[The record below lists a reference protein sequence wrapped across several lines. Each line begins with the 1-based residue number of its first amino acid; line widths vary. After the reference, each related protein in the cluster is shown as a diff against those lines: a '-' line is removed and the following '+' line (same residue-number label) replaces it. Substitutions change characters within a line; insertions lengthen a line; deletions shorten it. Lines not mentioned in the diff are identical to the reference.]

1 MATVAPSRPMP
12 VRGGP
17 GRPRSGGPP
26 ARAASVDPLRLLR
39 RHILLLMVACMVG
52 AGLGVGTFVGL
63 RRLYPL
69 YTNEVLFEVRPGV
82 REAGDVTTQVS
93 LKDEDVARIA
103 STQLVLLKS
112 RDVLTGAVNKLDV
125 QQKTDW
131 FQKNF
136 VKDGSPLLSEAV
148 DELEEDLNTSVV
160 RGTELFRVS
169 WSSHR
174 ARDVPIVLNA
184 IARAFMDKRKALDA
198 EIHNENLDLFK
209 DQQRDTNLQ
218 IQDLE
223 QQIQSYIMDADIT
236 SLDDPRFSE
245 AALAVGEIVTK
256 ISQATEMFSL
266 ARSTYLQVA
275 AKLEGTMQPTHE
287 DIVEAENDFGMVSHI
302 RIVEELKI
310 ALRVTRERFREN
322 HNAVLDA
329 ESRLQAA
336 EAEKRAKTDEILE
349 RNLNAQL
356 KMHHDMMER
365 YQRMLE
371 ELEIEREE
379 KSSKLSE
386 LAARQSQFQA
396 LQAQREHLMVERE
409 NDRALI
415 KEIQLMRLRT
425 DAQRVG
431 VALIAQEPRELSFPL
446 PQIIIPLGVLLSLG
460 LTVGVI
466 FFREMTDHR
475 IKSASDLA
483 VLPGA
488 HLLGVIPDLEDDP
501 TKCQSAEL
509 VLRRFPSSVLA
520 ESYRQ
525 ACTPLVRSIDRAG
538 YQTLVLVG
546 GLPRAG
552 TTTAA
557 TNLAIGLAAT
567 GHDVLLADANFRRP
581 GLARAMGVEE
591 DGPGLGDLLT
601 DEVTLDDA
609 VTEIEPGIS
618 VLPAGTP
625 ANRVIDRLNTER
637 FDSLV
642 AEMRTRF
649 DVIIFDS
656 PPAVV
661 AGEPM
666 VLANKLD
673 ASVLLVRAYQEQRG
687 LVARLINQ
695 LTDAHAELLGII
707 LNRPRGTAGGYFKKN
722 FATMAE
728 YASRTPS

>member
-1 MATVAPSRPMP
+1 MP

-17 GRPRSGGPP
+17 GRPRPSAAP
-26 ARAASVDPLRLLR
+26 ARAASIDPLRLLR
-39 RHILLLMVACMVG
+39 RHILGLIVACIIG
-52 AGLGVGTFVGL
+52 AGLGVGSFL
-63 RRLYPL
+63 ALQRLYPL
-69 YTNEVLFEVRPGV
+69 YSNEVLFEVRPGV
-82 REAGDVTTQVS
+82 REAGDVTTQVT
-93 LKDEDVARIA
+93 LKDEDVSRIA

-112 RDVLTGAVNKLDV
+112 RKVLEDAVTDPDV
-125 QQKTDW
+125 QQKTEW
-131 FQKNF
+131 FQQNF
-136 VKDGSPLLSEAV
+136 TKDGAPLVAEAI
-148 DELEEDLNTSVV
+148 DELEENLNTSVV

-169 WSSHR
+169 WSAHR

-184 IARAFMDKRKALDA
+184 VGRAFMAKRKSLDA
-198 EIHNENLDLFK
+198 DIYSQNLDLFRA
-209 DQQRDTNLQ
+209 QQSDTNLQ
-218 IQDLE
+218 ISDLDS
-223 QQIQSYIMDADIT
+223 QIKSYITDMDIT

-245 AALAVGEIVTK
+245 AALAVSEIVTN
-256 ISQATEMFSL
+256 IAGATEMFSL

-275 AKLEGTMQPTHE
+275 AKLEGTMQPTQQ
-287 DIVEAENDFGMVSHI
+287 DVLEAENDFALVPHI
-302 RIVEELKI
+302 RAVEDLKI
-310 ALRVTRERFREN
+310 MLRVTREKFRDG
-322 HNAVLDA
+322 HSAVQEA
-329 ESRLQAA
+329 ESRLRAA

-356 KMHHDMMER
+356 KMHQDLMER

-379 KSSKLSE
+379 KSAKLSE

-396 LQAQREHLMVERE
+396 LQSQREHLMIERE

-415 KEIQLMRLRT
+415 KEIQLMRLRS

-431 VALIAQEPRELSFPL
+431 IALMANEPRELSFPK
-446 PQIIIPLGVLLSLG
+446 PEIIIPLGILLALG

-466 FFREMTDHR
+466 FVREMTDHR
-475 IKSASDLA
+475 IKSASDLT

-525 ACTPLVRSIDRAG
+525 VCTPLARAIDRAG

-546 GLPRAG
+546 GLPYAG

-557 TNLAIGLAAT
+557 TNIAIGLAAT
-567 GHDVLLADANFRRP
+567 GHDVLLVDANFRRP
-581 GLARAMGVEE
+581 GLAKAMSLKE
-591 DGPGLGDLLT
+591 DAPGLGDLLAGET
-601 DEVTLDDA
+601 SLDATVAD
-609 VTEIEPGIS
+609 VEPGIS

-625 ANRVIDRLNTER
+625 ASRVIDRLNTER

-642 AEMRTRF
+642 AEMRSRYH
-649 DVIIFDS
+649 VIIFDS

-673 ASVLLVRAYQEQRG
+673 ASLLLVRAYQEQRG
-687 LVARLINQ
+687 LVARLVNQ
-695 LTDAHAELLGII
+695 LSDAHAEMLGII